1 MSDGPMPGR
10 KPLRDMTPAERAD
23 WYLEHRAELED
34 FCSYAQTWT
43 KRRKRRGIETH
54 NDARY
59 EQFFVM
65 AADLIAGL
73 DELHLEAKE
82 QSLKEGE

>member
-1 MSDGPMPGR
+1 MSEPPTR
-10 KPLRDMTPAERAD
+10 PLLRDMTPVEWAD
-23 WYLEHRAELED
+23 RYIEHRYELED
-34 FCSYAQTWT
+34 FCSYAQRYT
-43 KRRKRRGIETH
+43 KRRKRSGIETH
-54 NDARY
+54 TDAHY

-82 QSLKEGE
+82 QSL